1 MKEKE
6 TKALKGFIY
15 TIFVI
20 VATLIF
26 TNTYTVRIS
35 VKQKD
40 TKHSFTET
48 VSNAWEDFVDQFD

>member
-26 TNTYTVRIS
+26 TNAYTVTIN
-35 VKQKD
+35 VKQKA